1 MDIRQL
7 QYFVEVAKQKS
18 FTKAANTMHVSQPS
32 ISKMMKALE
41 EELGVVLLDRAER
54 KMELTDA
61 GELVYDHATKVL
73 QLMDSLSSS
82 IGEVRNMERGRVKMG
97 MMPTVGSFLL
107 PNVIA
112 MFKKS
117 YPGIDIEMKEYSA
130 KLLEVHVEQGSI
142 DVGLTVLPADTD
154 KFDAVPL
161 QAEDLVAIAH
171 REHWLA
177 ERASVSLAELR
188 EEAFILFTEE
198 YAIHDV
204 VKQACVRSGFEP
216 RVAYMSSLW
225 DFVGELVATQLGI
238 SLVPRSIVRRLNNS
252 ELRIVDISAP
262 VIDWQYALI
271 YRKDRYLSHAARAFI
286 SFAEQ
291 HLSP

>member
-7 QYFVEVAKQKS
+7 HYFVEVARQKS
-18 FTKAANTMHVSQPS
+18 FTKAAQALHVSQPS
-32 ISKMMKALE
+32 ISKMLKALE
-41 EELGVVLLDRAER
+41 EELGVILLDRTER

-73 QLMDSLSSS
+73 QLMDSMSSS
-82 IGEVRNMERGRVKMG
+82 IAEMRNVQRGRVKMG

-107 PNVIA
+107 PNAIA
-112 MFKKS
+112 LFKKQ
-117 YPGIDIEMKEYSA
+117 YPGIEIEMKEYSA
-130 KLLEVHVEQGSI
+130 KPLEYQVEQGKI
-142 DVGLTVLPADTD
+142 DVGLTVLPVDTS
-154 KFDAVPL
+154 KFTAVPL
-161 QAEDLVAIAH
+161 VSEDLVAIVYQ
-171 REHWLA
+171 EHWLA
-177 ERASVSLAELR
+177 SKDEVRLDALK

-204 VKQACVRSGFEP
+204 VKQACMRSGFEP

-225 DFVGELVATQLGI
+225 DFVGEMVATQQGI

-252 ELRIVDISAP
+252 NLHTVNISSP

-271 YRKDRYLSHAARAFI
+271 YRKEGYLSHAVRAFI
-286 SFAEQ
+286 AFIDKQ
-291 HLSP
+291 LSP

>member
-18 FTKAANTMHVSQPS
+18 FTKAANILHVSQPS

-41 EELGVVLLDRAER
+41 EELGVVLLDRSER

-73 QLMDSLSSS
+73 HLMDSLSLS
-82 IGEVRNMERGRVKMG
+82 IGEIRNMERGRVKMG

-112 MFKKS
+112 LFKKQ

-142 DVGLTVLPADTD
+142 DVGLTVLPADTE

-161 QAEDLVAIAH
+161 QAEDLVAIVH
-171 REHWLA
+171 QEHWIS
-177 ERASVSLAELR
+177 ERESISLAELR

-204 VKQACVRSGFEP
+204 VKQACLRAGFEP
-216 RVAYMSSLW
+216 QVAYMSSLW

-252 ELRIVDISAP
+252 ELRTINISSP
-262 VIDWQYALI
+262 KIDWQYALI
-271 YRKDRYLSHAARAFI
+271 FRKDHYLSHAARAFI

-291 HLSP
+291 HLYP

>member
-7 QYFVEVAKQKS
+7 QYFVEVAKQKN
-18 FTKAANTMHVSQPS
+18 FTRAAQTLHVSQPS

-61 GELVYDHATKVL
+61 GELVYGYATKVL
-73 QLMDSLSSS
+73 QLLEGMTSS
-82 IGEVRNMERGRVKMG
+82 IAQLRNSERGRVKMG

-112 MFKKS
+112 LFKKQ
-117 YPGIDIEMKEYSA
+117 YPGIEMEMKEYSA
-130 KLLEVHVEQGSI
+130 KLLEIQVEEGSV
-142 DVGLTVLPADTD
+142 DLGLTVLPTD
-154 KFDAVPL
+154 AEKFSAVPL
-161 QAEDLVAIAH
+161 VAEDLVAIVH
-171 REHWLA
+171 HKHWLA
-177 ERASVSLAELR
+177 GADEVNLAELR
-188 EEAFILFTEE
+188 DEDFILFTEE

-204 VKQACVRSGFEP
+204 VRQACRRSGFEP
-216 RVAYMSSLW
+216 KVAYMSSLW
-225 DFVGELVATQLGI
+225 DFVGEMVATELGI
-238 SLVPRSIVRRLNNS
+238 SLLPRSIVRRLHNDKLHTVN
-252 ELRIVDISAP
+252 ISSP

-271 YRKDRYLSHAARAFI
+271 YRKGGYLSHATRAFI
-286 SFAEQ
+286 EFVRQ

>member
-18 FTKAANTMHVSQPS
+18 FTKAARTLHVSQPS
-32 ISKMMKALE
+32 ISKMLKALE
-41 EELGVVLLDRAER
+41 EELGVVLLDRTER

-61 GELVYDHATKVL
+61 GKLVYDHAQKVL
-73 QLMDSLSSS
+73 QLLDSLSSS
-82 IGEVRNMERGRVKMG
+82 IGEIRNMDRGRVKMG

-112 MFKKS
+112 LFKKH
-117 YPGIDIEMKEYSA
+117 YPGIDFEMREYSA
-130 KLLEVHVEQGSI
+130 KLLEIHVEQGSI
-142 DVGLTVLPADTD
+142 EIGLTVLPADTE
-154 KFDAVPL
+154 KFAVVPL
-161 QAEDLVAIAH
+161 QAEDLVAIVH
-171 REHWLA
+171 REHWIA
-177 ERASVSLAELR
+177 GRESVNLAELR

-204 VKQACVRSGFEP
+204 VKQACLHSGFEP
-216 RVAYMSSLW
+216 QVAYMSSLW

-252 ELRIVDISAP
+252 ELRTVNIASPA
-262 VIDWQYALI
+262 IDWQYALI
-271 YRKDRYLSHAARAFI
+271 YREDRYLSHAARAFI
-286 SFAEQ
+286 SFARQ
-291 HLSP
+291 HLAP

>member
-1 MDIRQL
+1 MDIKQL

-18 FTKAANTMHVSQPS
+18 FTKAASTLHVSQPS
-32 ISKMMKALE
+32 ISKMLKALE
-41 EELGVVLLDRAER
+41 EELGVVLLDRTER

-112 MFKKS
+112 LFKKK

-130 KLLEVHVEQGSI
+130 KLLEIHVEQGSI
-142 DVGLTVLPADTD
+142 DVGLTVLPADAD
-154 KFDAVPL
+154 KFGVVPL
-161 QAEDLVAIAH
+161 QAEDLVAIVH

-177 ERASVSLAELR
+177 GHDSVSLAELR

-204 VKQACVRSGFEP
+204 VKQACLRSGFEP

-252 ELRIVDISAP
+252 ELRTVDISSP

-271 YRKDRYLSHAARAFI
+271 YRKGGYLSYATRAFI

>member
-18 FTKAANTMHVSQPS
+18 FTKAANTLHVSQPS

-41 EELGVVLLDRAER
+41 EELGVVLLDRTER

-112 MFKKS
+112 LFKKS

-177 ERASVSLAELR
+177 ERSSVSLAELR
-188 EEAFILFTEE
+188 DEAFILFTEE

>member
-18 FTKAANTMHVSQPS
+18 FTKAAHTLHVSQPS

-112 MFKKS
+112 LFKKN

-130 KLLEVHVEQGSI
+130 KLLEIHVEQGSI
-142 DVGLTVLPADTD
+142 DVGLTVLPADTE
-154 KFDAVPL
+154 KFDVVPL
-161 QAEDLVAIAH
+161 QAEDLVAIVH

-177 ERASVSLAELR
+177 GRASVSLAELR

-291 HLSP
+291 YLSP

>member
-18 FTKAANTMHVSQPS
+18 FTKAANTLHVSQPS

-41 EELGVVLLDRAER
+41 EELGVVLLDRTER

-73 QLMDSLSSS
+73 TLMDSLSSS

-112 MFKKS
+112 LFKKN
-117 YPGIDIEMKEYSA
+117 YPGIEIEMKEYSA
-130 KLLEVHVEQGSI
+130 KLLEIHVEQGSI
-142 DVGLTVLPADTD
+142 DVGLTVLPADTE
-154 KFDAVPL
+154 KFNVVPL
-161 QAEDLVAIAH
+161 QAEDLVAIVH

-188 EEAFILFTEE
+188 DEAFILFTEE

-252 ELRIVDISAP
+252 ELRIVDISSP

-271 YRKDRYLSHAARAFI
+271 YRKDRYLSYAARAFI
-286 SFAEQ
+286 SFAEE

>member
-112 MFKKS
+112 MFKKG

-161 QAEDLVAIAH
+161 QAEDLVAIVH

>member
-7 QYFVEVAKQKS
+7 QYFVEVVRQKS
-18 FTKAANTMHVSQPS
+18 FTKAAHALHVSQPS
-32 ISKMMKALE
+32 ISKMLKALE

-61 GELVYDHATKVL
+61 GEMVYAHALKVL
-73 QLMDSLSSS
+73 QVLDSLSSS
-82 IGEVRNMERGRVKMG
+82 IAEIRNVQRGRVKMG

-107 PNVIA
+107 PNAIA
-112 MFKKS
+112 QFKKQ

-130 KLLEVHVEQGSI
+130 KLLEIQVEQGSI
-142 DVGLTVLPADTD
+142 DVGLTVLPADD
-154 KFDAVPL
+154 GKFSIVPL

-171 REHWLA
+171 RKHWLA
-177 ERASVSLAELR
+177 GKDTVSLAELKD
-188 EEAFILFTEE
+188 EAFILFTEE

-204 VKQACVRSGFEP
+204 VRQACMRSGFEP

-225 DFVGELVATQLGI
+225 DFVGEMVATQLGI
-238 SLVPRSIVRRLNNS
+238 SLVPRSVARRLGNS
-252 ELRIVDISAP
+252 KLHIVNISAP

-271 YRKDRYLSHAARAFI
+271 YRKEGYLSHAARAFI
-286 SFAEQ
+286 AFVEQ
-291 HLSP
+291 HLSS

>member
-1 MDIRQL
+1 MEIRQL

-18 FTKAANTMHVSQPS
+18 FTRAAQTLHVSQPS
-32 ISKMMKALE
+32 ISKMIKALE
-41 EELGVVLLDRAER
+41 EELGVALLDRAER

-61 GELVYDHATKVL
+61 GELVFDHAKKVL
-73 QLMDSLSSS
+73 QLLDSLSSS
-82 IGEVRNMERGRVKMG
+82 IGEIRNVERGRVKMG

-112 MFKKS
+112 LFKKH
-117 YPGIDIEMKEYSA
+117 YPGIEIEMKEYSA
-130 KLLEVHVEQGSI
+130 KLLEIQVEQGSI

-154 KFDAVPL
+154 KFAAVPL
-161 QAEDLVAIAH
+161 QAEDLVAIVH

-177 ERASVSLAELR
+177 DRQSVNLAELR
-188 EEAFILFTEE
+188 DEAFILFTEE

-204 VKQACVRSGFEP
+204 VKQACLRSGFEP
-216 RVAYMSSLW
+216 QVAYMSSLW

-252 ELRIVDISAP
+252 ELRTVDISHP

-286 SFAEQ
+286 AFAKE
-291 HLSP
+291 HLGL